1 MRHRLGYEIAILAA
15 VCTLAIFL
23 FPGVSGPYPIVHG
36 PVTALRAMQAW
47 LLLLFGLMP
56 ALLGLAN
63 LVRTR
68 FGIASAFTSLVKQI
82 DPLQQS
88 STLRC

>member
-1 MRHRLGYEIAILAA
+1 MRHHLGYEIAILAT

-36 PVTALRAMQAW
+36 PVTALRAMHAW
-47 LLLLFGLMP
+47 LLLLFGLAP
-56 ALLGLAN
+56 TLLGMAN

-68 FGIASAFTSLVKQI
+68 LGIAHTFSSLVKQI
-82 DPLQQS
+82 DLLHQS